1 MSTLAL
7 RDLSRPLRP
16 TRDRHRFTGGRTG
29 SPERS
34 RLTSNAGFS
43 PRDMS
48 RRLRR
53 HVTSTP
59 PAPSITSFSPT
70 SGPVGTTVTITGT
83 SFTGATA
90 VAFGRLRRL

>member
-1 MSTLAL
+1 
-7 RDLSRPLRP
+7 
-16 TRDRHRFTGGRTG
+16 
-29 SPERS
+29 
-34 RLTSNAGFS
+34 
-43 PRDMS
+43 MS